1 MGKRKRRGKLNWRS
15 KRANK
20 GRKPCLGQKVTSEK
34 QGTVL
39 FFTFE
44 KQNRPLFY
52 LKNRTVPYF
61 RHIDIKIELRDK
73 YAKSP
78 PCLKLDILN
87 LSAIGAY
94 IYGCDKF
101 KLGDEVTLKLKLLPT
116 LQEIELEAKVVWLP
130 DKQIQHHLYPGM
142 GIEFCN
148 ISSSVQEKLLEF
160 IERNLSRMSM
170 DGQVI
175 GASYGKT

>member
-1 MGKRKRRGKLNWRS
+1 
-15 KRANK
+15 
-20 GRKPCLGQKVTSEK
+20 
-34 QGTVL
+34 
-39 FFTFE
+39 
-44 KQNRPLFY
+44 

-170 DGQVI
+170 DG
-175 GASYGKT
+175 